1 MFCTIEIDSNKGG
14 KQMVILNLIL
24 ILLINSVLLIRPK
37 WRANGNIETD
47 IDIAQLKA
55 QQIIDRCSIMFLES
69 DKKLLAIMKI

>member
-1 MFCTIEIDSNKGG
+1 
-14 KQMVILNLIL
+14 MVILNLIL

>member
-1 MFCTIEIDSNKGG
+1 
-14 KQMVILNLIL
+14 MVILNLIL

-55 QQIIDRCSIMFLES
+55 RQIIDRCSIMFLES
-69 DKKLLAIMKI
+69 EKSRKTSSNNEDLK

>member
-1 MFCTIEIDSNKGG
+1 
-14 KQMVILNLIL
+14 MVILNLIL

-55 QQIIDRCSIMFLES
+55 QQIINRCSIMFLES
-69 DKKLLAIMKI
+69 DKTRSSNEDLK

>member
-1 MFCTIEIDSNKGG
+1 
-14 KQMVILNLIL
+14 MVILNLIL

-55 QQIIDRCSIMFLES
+55 LQIIDRCSIMFPES
-69 DKKLLAIMKI
+69 DKNLTT